1 MPISLPVIRGAS
13 ALLYPFTATV
23 VFLTGIGKWQN
34 GAQQRWVRPPGG
46 LVKFEFSY
54 AAMTRAQKDDVK
66 GSSLFGSAKGQFA
79 TNLSL
84 SLNGVTYTNLSL
96 ASDEFA
102 ATESPTLQ
110 YSAPLKLSQTV
121 GQNLAWGTP
130 GQPFPALANG
140 SIGILPYTQKKRWQ
154 SVVTK
159 MESGPKY
166 AYAEF
171 ASGLTNYPTD
181 GLMSWEFAMDHVSD
195 ADIMT
200 LVAHFVANY
209 GMAFSFT
216 FTDEDGTAYPK
227 THYAMDEMAVTY
239 KGPNDAGVKILL
251 EATY

>member
-13 ALLYPFTATV
+13 ALLYPFTATA
-23 VFLTGIGKWQN
+23 VFSTGIGKWQN
-34 GAQQRWVRPPGG
+34 GTQQRWVKPPGG
-46 LVKFEFSY
+46 LVKFDFSY

-66 GSSLFGSAKGQFA
+66 GTSLFGSAKGQMA